1 MELVRLSS
9 KGQVVIPAWIRKKLG
24 IDKGDKLLVDIKGD
38 EIVLRPVVKLSK
50 LRGIDK
56 IKEASKDV
64 ERIRREWN
72 EEFEVPS
79 RY

>member
-1 MELVRLSS
+1 M
-9 KGQVVIPAWIRKKLG
+9 RKKLG
-24 IDKGDKLLVDIKGD
+24 IDKGDKLLVDVKGD

-56 IKEASKDV
+56 IKEASKEV
-64 ERIRREWN
+64 EKIRREWN
-72 EEFEVPS
+72 EEFEVSS